1 MWESLMRLTVL
12 SSEACEDSCG
22 FLCRGMDVAIIA
34 APIADDDEGGL
45 SLLVSLEAILD

>member
-12 SSEACEDSCG
+12 SSDACEDSSG
-22 FLCRGMDVAIIA
+22 FPLCCRFGGIDVA
-34 APIADDDEGGL
+34 IADDDEGGL